1 MTRIPT
7 YLFAS
12 AVALLALGAGSAAVH
27 AQSDS
32 DNQLTAEGLS
42 PGKKV
47 EETRQPGETYFSGEF
62 NDWSLRCIVVPD
74 EEDPCQMYQLLSDPE
89 GTPIIEFTMFRL
101 TEGSEAVAGATVVV
115 PLETAL
121 GAGLTI
127 KVDEEPAQSYP
138 FLFCNR
144 VGCFARIGLT
154 ADEVEKYKR
163 GSEAE
168 LSLVP
173 MAAPDRRVT
182 GTLSLSGFTAAYDAA
197 SVVSE

>member
-1 MTRIPT
+1 
-7 YLFAS
+7 
-12 AVALLALGAGSAAVH
+12 
-27 AQSDS
+27 
-32 DNQLTAEGLS
+32 LTAQGLS
-42 PGKKV
+42 LGKKV
-47 EETRQPGETYFSGEF
+47 EEERQPGETYFNGEF
-62 NDWSLRCIVVPD
+62 NDWSMRCIFVPD
-74 EEDPCQMYQLLSDPE
+74 EEDPCQMYQLLSDPN
-89 GTPIIEFTMFRL
+89 GSPIIEFTMFRL
-101 TEGSEAVAGATVVV
+101 TEESEAVAGATVVV

-127 KVDEEPAQSYP
+127 KVDEEPAKSYP

-154 ADEVEKYKR
+154 AEEIETYKR

-168 LSLVP
+168 VSLVP

-182 GTLSLSGFTAAYDAA
+182 GALSLSGFTAAYEAA

>member
-1 MTRIPT
+1 MHPDGACVITKPAGT
-7 YLFAS
+7 GGCVDPAT
-12 AVALLALGAGSAAVH
+12 VAE
-27 AQSDS
+27 
-32 DNQLTAEGLS
+32 QLVYEIGDPQAYVL
-42 PGKKV
+42 PDV
-47 EETRQPGETYFSGEF
+47 VCDFSGVTLE
-62 NDWSLRCIVVPD
+62 RAGPD
-74 EEDPCQMYQLLSDPE
+74 
-89 GTPIIEFTMFRL
+89 RV
-101 TEGSEAVAGATVVV
+101 AVAGATVVV

-127 KVDEEPAQSYP
+127 KVDEEPAKSYP

-154 ADEVEKYKR
+154 AEEIETYKR

-168 LSLVP
+168 VSLVP

-182 GTLSLSGFTAAYDAA
+182 GALSLSGFTAAYEAA